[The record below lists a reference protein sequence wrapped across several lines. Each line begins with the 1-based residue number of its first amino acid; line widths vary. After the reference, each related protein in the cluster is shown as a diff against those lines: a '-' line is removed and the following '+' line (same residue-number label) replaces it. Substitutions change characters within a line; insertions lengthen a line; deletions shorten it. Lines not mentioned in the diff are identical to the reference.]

1 MAKILVTAALPYANG
16 PLHLGHL
23 ASTYL
28 PSDIFSRY
36 HRLKG
41 NDIVFV
47 CASDEHG
54 TPIQI
59 NAEKAG
65 VKPEE
70 FVKKFHAEHS
80 KDFDA
85 MGVSFDMFYHTHSP
99 ENQKMSDYFFECA
112 NKAGAIFKKK
122 VLLTYCENCKR
133 YLPDRYVKGECPACG
148 ASDQYGDVC
157 EACGKTHAGG
167 ELKNPKCAICGKTP
181 IKKENEHYFF
191 KLALYEKRLKE
202 YLESNKNLQ
211 KSVKNYVSGWLKDG
225 LKDWDITRNGPY
237 FGFKIPGEEDKYYYV
252 WLDAPIGYVS
262 STVKWAEGA
271 NRKWEDFWKS
281 KDSRIVH
288 FIGKDIIYF
297 HYLFW
302 PALLMAAGL
311 NLPSAIPTRGYLTVD
326 SEKMSKS
333 RGTFILLKDYLARF
347 SPDYL
352 RYYLTTSTPN
362 STVDVNFSW
371 SAFQSKCNSDLSDA
385 FGNFVHRTL
394 TFISAR
400 YEGVVPKPSAL
411 DERDIE
417 FQKKMDSLPENVA
430 KHMDAIELKRAL
442 EEIMAFTHECN
453 KYFNE
458 ACPWKTI
465 QEKKE
470 KCDTTLYL
478 CARAIGVLSVVLE
491 PFIPDTAK
499 TLQGFFGS
507 KGASWDDAASLVS
520 AGQKISEPTPLF
532 KKIEDGEI
540 LEKGDSVKKDTVEPK
555 TEDKGDP
562 FVRMALRTGK
572 IISAVEHPNA
582 DKLYVLGVDFG
593 GEKRAIV
600 AGIKGVYKIEEL
612 LDKKA
617 VFLTNIKPTKIRG
630 IESQGMVLVAD
641 DGKQLSLLFSDA
653 EPGDVVL
660 AEGVSQNP
668 VDVFLFEDFQK
679 NTMATTK
686 DNGVVVLGGALV
698 CAGKKV
704 YVENVSCGAKIR

>member
-70 FVKKFHAEHS
+70 FVKKFHKEHS
-80 KDFDA
+80 ENFDA
-85 MGVSFDMFYHTHSP
+85 MGVSFDMFYSTHSP
-99 ENQKMSDYFFECA
+99 ENQKMSDHFFECA
-112 NKAGAIFKKK
+112 NKAGAIFRKK

-157 EACGKTHAGG
+157 EACGKTHAGN

-181 IKKENEHYFF
+181 VKKEDEHYFF
-191 KLALYEKRLKE
+191 KLSLYEKRLKE

-211 KSVKNYVSGWLKDG
+211 KEVKNYVSGWLKEG

-271 NRKWEDFWKS
+271 NRNWEDFWKS
-281 KDSRIVH
+281 KDSKIVH

-302 PALLMAAGL
+302 PALLMAAGFE
-311 NLPSAIPTRGYLTVD
+311 LPAAIPTRGYLTVE

-347 SPDYL
+347 KPDYL

-371 SAFQSKCNSDLSDA
+371 NEFQSKCNSDLSDA

-400 YEGVVPKPSAL
+400 YGGVVPKPSAL
-411 DERDIE
+411 DDKDIE
-417 FQKKMDSLPENVA
+417 FQKKIDSLPENTA
-430 KHMDAIELKRAL
+430 KHMDNVELKRAL
-442 EEIMAFTHECN
+442 EEVMAFTHECN

-465 QEKKE
+465 EEKKE

-478 CARAIGVLSVVLE
+478 CARAIGALSVVLE
-491 PFIPDTAK
+491 PFIPYTAK
-499 TLQGFFGS
+499 TLQGFMGI
-507 KGASWDDAASLVS
+507 KGALWDDAVSLVS
-520 AGQKISEPTPLF
+520 AGQKIQEPKPLF
-532 KKIEDGEI
+532 RKIEDSEI
-540 LEKGDSVKKDTVEPK
+540 SGKGDSIKKDIVEPK
-555 TEDKGDP
+555 TEDEGDP
-562 FVRMALRTGK
+562 FTRMALRTGK

-600 AGIKGVYKIEEL
+600 AGIKGAYKIEEL

-653 EPGDVVL
+653 EPGEVVSAEDVV
-660 AEGVSQNP
+660 QNP
-668 VDVFLFEDFQK
+668 TEVFLFEDFQK
-679 NTMATTK
+679 NTMAVTK
-686 DNGVVVLGGALV
+686 DKSVNVLGASLM

-704 YVENVSCGAKIR
+704 YVENVSEGAKIR